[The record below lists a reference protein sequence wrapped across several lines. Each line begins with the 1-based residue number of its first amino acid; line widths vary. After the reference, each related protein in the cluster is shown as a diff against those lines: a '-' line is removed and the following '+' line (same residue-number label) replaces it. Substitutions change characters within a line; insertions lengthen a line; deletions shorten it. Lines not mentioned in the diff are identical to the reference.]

1 MAFSA
6 WGPSRLCSAWSG
18 LRCLAE
24 VMRLRLGLEGCAYAR
39 QRHGPVQAGFATEH
53 SAAAQAQQHA
63 HACLHRHSIQAQ
75 PAACRARMTRQA
87 GCEHNFKHGRSTV
100 RSGTAARRSA
110 PCMDKPAGPM
120 RGLERKPVR
129 GTALSMTGERPRS
142 CGERHILVACMSHAG
157 MDGTS
162 GYRVMAALLAH
173 LGALA
178 AGACAAP
185 LRGGLLLEAGARG
198 VQALLAEAGLQRRI
212 AGRSSPPQRPR
223 QSCQSRACGT
233 TRTGTIG
240 SWARVCS
247 GRPGCVPRAQ
257 EAACSASREPR
268 RAEQGLGGSTGRTI
282 RKGRA
287 SCRERA
293 RMRVHP

>member
-1 MAFSA
+1 
-6 WGPSRLCSAWSG
+6 
-18 LRCLAE
+18 
-24 VMRLRLGLEGCAYAR
+24 
-39 QRHGPVQAGFATEH
+39 
-53 SAAAQAQQHA
+53 
-63 HACLHRHSIQAQ
+63 
-75 PAACRARMTRQA
+75 MTRQA

-178 AGACAAP
+178 AGACAGP
-185 LRGGLLLEAGARG
+185 LRGCLLLEAGARG

-212 AGRSSPPQRPR
+212 VGRSTPTASAKLPEQGMWDNSHRCKGFMGARMQR
-223 QSCQSRACGT
+223 
-233 TRTGTIG
+233 
-240 SWARVCS
+240 V
-247 GRPGCVPRAQ
+247 PGL
-257 EAACSASREPR
+257 
-268 RAEQGLGGSTGRTI
+268 RAEGPGGCLFIQQG
-282 RKGRA
+282 A
-287 SCRERA
+287 EA
-293 RMRVHP
+293 R